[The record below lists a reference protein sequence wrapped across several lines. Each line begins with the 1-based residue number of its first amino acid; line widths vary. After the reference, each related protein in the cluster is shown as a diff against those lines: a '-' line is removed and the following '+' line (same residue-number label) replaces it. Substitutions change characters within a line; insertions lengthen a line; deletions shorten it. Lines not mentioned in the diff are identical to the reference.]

1 MFDWERSSRVIGESE
16 LRKLVG
22 SCRLL
27 IVCVRML
34 FVSKL
39 SMFSCKSWSRRCGGM
54 RYRVKTGP
62 GREEE
67 VVVLP
72 EAETEVDL
80 EEVFGLSTSCVTDS
94 VSTRE
99 MGTAGM
105 GERVLG

>member
-1 MFDWERSSRVIGESE
+1 
-16 LRKLVG
+16 
-22 SCRLL
+22 
-27 IVCVRML
+27 
-34 FVSKL
+34 
-39 SMFSCKSWSRRCGGM
+39 M

-72 EAETEVDL
+72 EAETEEDS
-80 EEVFGLSTSCVTDS
+80 EETAETAEVFGLSASFATDS

>member
-1 MFDWERSSRVIGESE
+1 
-16 LRKLVG
+16 
-22 SCRLL
+22 
-27 IVCVRML
+27 
-34 FVSKL
+34 
-39 SMFSCKSWSRRCGGM
+39 M

-62 GREEE
+62 GRIEE

>member
-22 SCRLL
+22 SCKLL

-39 SMFSCKSWSRRCGGM
+39 SMFLCKSWSRGCGGM

-62 GREEE
+62 GTEEE

>member
-1 MFDWERSSRVIGESE
+1 
-16 LRKLVG
+16 
-22 SCRLL
+22 
-27 IVCVRML
+27 
-34 FVSKL
+34 
-39 SMFSCKSWSRRCGGM
+39 M

-72 EAETEVDL
+72 EAETEEDS
-80 EEVFGLSTSCVTDS
+80 EETAETAEVFGLSASFATDS

-105 GERVLG
+105 GERDLG